1 MTTIFKATT
10 ERFQQMFEL
19 LTMSKMGEPLFN
31 PIAIKIVEEKGKEP
45 YLQMKVTNV
54 TNTVAT
60 IQKHRNIEIQQYDN
74 PDDQIAVDG
83 IEILQALTIF
93 DKDNEIEI
101 EFGENDITI
110 KDIDMVEMSDTVKMP
125 AIDPDYVS
133 SRELPIKVN
142 NRMPVINDNV
152 VKFDITAT
160 IPVDFIKAQI
170 RRANYVNVSPR
181 LFTMDFNDDGLE
193 LMVGDDTEAFTKS
206 VKSKVVIGGG
216 KGSGICTYGDG
227 YEQIFGSLSDEVLFM
242 STGGQPCWITQKEDD
257 YIVQFMLAPAFRD
270 SDESSQ

>member
-45 YLQMKVTNV
+45 YLQMKATNV
-54 TNTVAT
+54 TNTAAT

-74 PDDQIAVDG
+74 PKDQIAVDG

-93 DKDNEIEI
+93 NKDNEIEI

-110 KDIDMVEMSDTVKMP
+110 RDIDMVEISDTVKMP
-125 AIDPDYVS
+125 MIDPDYVS

-142 NRMPVINDNV
+142 NGMPVINDNV
-152 VKFDITAT
+152 VKFDINVT

-170 RRANYVNVSPR
+170 KRANYVNVSPR
-181 LFTMDFNDDGLE
+181 LFSMDFNDNELK

-206 VKSKVVIGGG
+206 VKSTVTIDG
-216 KGSGICTYGDG
+216 KGSGNCTYGDG
-227 YEQIFGSLSDEVLFM
+227 YEQIFGSLFGEVLFM
-242 STGGQPCWITQKEDD
+242 STTGQPCWITQKEDD

-270 SDESSQ
+270 SDERPQ